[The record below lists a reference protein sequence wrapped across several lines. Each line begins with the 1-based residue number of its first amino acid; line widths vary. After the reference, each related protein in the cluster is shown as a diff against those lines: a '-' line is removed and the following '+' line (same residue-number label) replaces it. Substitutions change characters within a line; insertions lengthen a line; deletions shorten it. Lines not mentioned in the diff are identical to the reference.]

1 MEFKRSLVGYNPE
14 VVQELLK
21 RMDTDYK
28 DKLKELKKQLA
39 DRAKEF
45 ESLKSEIE
53 KLKSEIDSYKSFE
66 NKISQVFL
74 HAHLKATEKVF
85 AALSDAKQ
93 SEKKAVDQVQARKA
107 ELVRLKTSMEKI
119 KGEIHAVAGQY
130 RMELERVEG
139 E

>member
-1 MEFKRSLVGYNPE
+1 MEFKRSLVGYNPA

-28 DKLKELKKQLA
+28 DKLKEFKKQLA
-39 DRAKEF
+39 DRVQEF
-45 ESLKSEIE
+45 ESLKSEIQ
-53 KLKSEIDSYKSFE
+53 KLKREIDSYKSLE
-66 NKISQVFL
+66 NKISQLFL
-74 HAHLKATEKVF
+74 NAHLKATEKVF
-85 AALSDAKQ
+85 AVLSDAKQ
-93 SEKKAVDQVQARKA
+93 SEKKAAEQMQARKA